1 MHRASGSAPGS
12 APAAS
17 PRRTSGSRLFATLSR
32 LSSPQAVER
41 PSPIQVPST
50 TPVAD
55 DAGAS
60 HIPATAAP
68 VVEQAAAPSAPVID
82 RRLAVEEWLAQW
94 EERSEQIA
102 YRLSLIDGQ
111 FEALIRN
118 RELEAASSN
127 TPPPVRQTVETLAHL
142 FPEV

>member
-1 MHRASGSAPGS
+1 MLA
-12 APAAS
+12 
-17 PRRTSGSRLFATLSR
+17 
-32 LSSPQAVER
+32 Q
-41 PSPIQVPST
+41 ST
-50 TPVAD
+50 TPVATE
-55 DAGAS
+55 GWAS
-60 HIPATAAP
+60 NGPATAAP
-68 VVEQAAAPSAPVID
+68 AAEQAASPSAPEID
-82 RRLAVEEWLAQW
+82 RRLAVEEWLSQW

-118 RELEAASSN
+118 RELEAAANN